1 MKRSEC
7 LWVFLLGLSLAPAF
21 AHPQP
26 DSVVQFALDY
36 ARFRINAN
44 TAQVELYLAVPRAQL
59 RFVPDAGEL
68 LGAFEAHVSI
78 ALGDSEVVHHTW
90 GAHTLAKDTSEIK
103 RSQLLYTQAAFQLP
117 VNHYRVLVRVRDR
130 NSGVAGVQTLE
141 VPVEP
146 FEDKKLALSDLEI
159 SSRAT
164 RDTTWSPFYKNRY
177 TVIPNPN
184 ATFGLTLP
192 MLYAY
197 AEIYNLTYPTD
208 SSYSVVYR
216 IFDGQGNQVKSLP
229 VRRRPIMGTQLVE
242 VGACN
247 VVSLP
252 AGSYYLEVRVTDH
265 ASKQEAFRRRK
276 FFVYREE
283 ETRPSAQAAGEMGYE
298 LLMLSYRNRPVAELD
313 SEFKAAR
320 YISTKEEQKIYAAL
334 DEQGKRDFIVKFW
347 RDRDHTPETPRN
359 EFREDYLARVKFAQ
373 DNFSGLR
380 SGFET
385 DMGRV
390 LLVYAQPSEI
400 ERFPSSS
407 ENRPYQIWK
416 YFELEGGVEFVFV
429 DVNNWGEYK
438 LVHST
443 ARGELADAD
452 WERWIN
458 PSR

>member
-1 MKRSEC
+1 MNRSRC
-7 LWVFLLGLSLAPAF
+7 LLAFIFCLLLMPAF
-21 AHPQP
+21 SHPQ
-26 DSVVQFALDY
+26 SESTLQFALDY

-44 TAQVELYLAVPRAQL
+44 TAQVEIYLAVPRAQL
-59 RFVPDAGEL
+59 RFVPDAGDL
-68 LGAFEAHVSI
+68 MAVFEAQISI
-78 ALGDSEVVHHTW
+78 SLADSEVVNHSW
-90 GAHTLAKDTSEIK
+90 AAHTLAKDTSEIK
-103 RSQLLYTQAAFQLP
+103 QSQLLYTQAAFQLP
-117 VNHYRVLVRVRDR
+117 INSYRFLVRVRDK
-130 NSGVAGVQTLE
+130 NSGAASVQTFE

-146 FEDKKLALSDLEI
+146 FESEKLALSDIEI
-159 SSRAT
+159 SSRTT

-184 ATFGLTLP
+184 ATFGSALP

-197 AEIYNLTYPTD
+197 SEIYNLTYPTD

-229 VRRRPIMGTQLVE
+229 VRRRQIMGKQLVE

-252 AGSYYLEVRVTDH
+252 GGSYYLEVRVTDH
-265 ASKQEAFRRRK
+265 AAQQEAFRRRK
-276 FFVYREE
+276 FFVYREDE
-283 ETRPSAQAAGEMGYE
+283 VRPTEQTAGEVGFE
-298 LLMLSYRNRPVAELD
+298 FLLASYRNRPVPELD
-313 SEFKAAR
+313 EEFKTAR
-320 YISTKEEQKIYAAL
+320 YISTKEEQKIYASL
-334 DEQGKRDFIVKFW
+334 DEPGKRDFLAKFW
-347 RDRDHTPETPRN
+347 QSRDRAPETPRN
-359 EFREDYLARVKFAQ
+359 EYREDYLARVKFAQ

-380 SGFET
+380 PGYET

-390 LLVYAQPSEI
+390 LLVYAQPDEV

-416 YFELEGGVEFVFV
+416 YFEIEGGVEFIFV

-438 LVHST
+438 LVHAT
-443 ARGELADAD
+443 ARGELSDVD

>member
-1 MKRSEC
+1 MKRS
-7 LWVFLLGLSLAPAF
+7 VILSPFFCCTALASAF
-21 AHPQP
+21 AHTQS
-26 DSVVQFALDY
+26 DSTVHFALDY
-36 ARFRINAN
+36 ARFRINAT

-59 RFVPDAGEL
+59 RFVSDAGEL
-68 LGAFEAHVSI
+68 LAAFEAQVSI
-78 ALGDSEVVHHTW
+78 ALGDSEVVRHNW
-90 GAHTLAKDTSEIK
+90 GAHTVAKDTSEIK

-117 VNHYRVLVRVRDR
+117 VNDYRVHVRVRDQ
-130 NSGVAGVQTLE
+130 NSGAAGLQTLE

-146 FEDKKLALSDLEI
+146 FAEDKLALSDLEI
-159 SSRAT
+159 SSRTT
-164 RDTTWSPFYKNRY
+164 RDTAWSPFYKNRY

-184 ATFGLTLP
+184 ATFGLALP

-197 AEIYNLTYPTD
+197 AEIYNLTYPSD
-208 SSYSVVYR
+208 SSYSVSYR
-216 IFDGQGNQVKSLP
+216 IFDGQGNQVKALP
-229 VRRRPIMGTQLVE
+229 VRKRPIMGKQLVE

-252 AGSYYLEVRVTDH
+252 AGSYYLEVRVMDH
-265 ASKQEAFRRRK
+265 ASKQETFRRRK

-283 ETRPSAQAAGEMGYE
+283 EAQPSAPTAGEMGFE
-298 LLMLSYRNRPVAELD
+298 LLMLAYRNRPPAELD
-313 SEFKAAR
+313 FEFKTAR
-320 YISTKEEQKIYAAL
+320 YICTKEEQKIYAAL
-334 DEQGKRDFIVKFW
+334 DEPGKREFLAKFW
-347 RDRDHTPETPRN
+347 QSRDRTPETPRN
-359 EFREDYLARVKFAQ
+359 EYREEYLARVKFAQ

-380 SGFET
+380 AGYET

-416 YFELEGGVEFVFV
+416 YFELEGGVEFIFV

>member
-1 MKRSEC
+1 MKRSA
-7 LWVFLLGLSLAPAF
+7 LLSLILFCATLMPAF
-21 AHPQP
+21 AQP
-26 DSVVQFALDY
+26 SSDSTLYFALDY
-36 ARFRINAN
+36 ARFRITPSA
-44 TAQVELYLAVPRAQL
+44 AQVEIYLAVPRAQL
-59 RFVPDAGEL
+59 RFLPDAGEL
-68 LGAFEAHVSI
+68 LAAFEANVSI
-78 ALGDSEVVHHTW
+78 ALGDSEVVRHTW
-90 GAHTLAKDTSEIK
+90 GAHTVAQDTSEIK

-117 VNHYRVLVRVRDR
+117 VNNYRLRVRVSDK
-130 NSGVAGVQTLE
+130 NSGIAGLLTVEL
-141 VPVEP
+141 PVEA
-146 FEDKKLALSDLEI
+146 FESEKLTLSDLEI
-159 SSRAT
+159 SSRTT

-184 ATFGLTLP
+184 ATFGLALP
-192 MLYAY
+192 MLYTY
-197 AEIYNLTYPTD
+197 TEIYNLTFPTD
-208 SSYSVVYR
+208 SSYSVLYR
-216 IFDGQGNQVKSLP
+216 IFDGQGNQVKALP
-229 VRRRPIMGTQLVE
+229 VRTRPIMGKQLVE

-247 VVSLP
+247 VISLP

-265 ASKQEAFRRRK
+265 ASKQEVFRRRK

-283 ETRPSAQAAGEMGYE
+283 EAQPVPQTAGEVGYE
-298 LLMLSYRNRPVAELD
+298 LLMLTYRNRPLADLD
-313 SEFKAAR
+313 FEFKTAR

-334 DEQGKRDFIVKFW
+334 DEQGKRDFLVKFW
-347 RDRDHTPETPRN
+347 RDRDRTPETPRN
-359 EFREDYLARVKFAQ
+359 EYREEYLGRVKFAQ

-380 SGFET
+380 PGYET

-407 ENRPYQIWK
+407 ENRPHQVWK
-416 YFELEGGVEFVFV
+416 YFELEGGVEFIFV

-452 WERWIN
+452 WERWVN